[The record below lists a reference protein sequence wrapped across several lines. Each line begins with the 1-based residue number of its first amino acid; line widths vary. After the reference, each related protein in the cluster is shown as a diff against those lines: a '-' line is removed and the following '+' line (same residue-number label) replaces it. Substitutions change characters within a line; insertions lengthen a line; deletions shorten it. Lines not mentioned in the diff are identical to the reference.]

1 MLSSKVVLKNSA
13 IGIIGH
19 MVSMIFGFV
28 IQKCFLYY
36 LGLEILG
43 INGVIA
49 DMLGFLS
56 LAELGVGGAITY
68 RLYKPLVED
77 DKEMIASLMKLY
89 SFLYNVIGVVVF
101 VVGSILLLFLP
112 FFVKDT
118 VVDFTFIR
126 FAYLIQLI
134 TTASTYFFAYK
145 RSLLYVDQKQ
155 YVCKIIDMCCNL
167 LFCVIRI
174 GVLILL
180 KNYIVYLIMMLL
192 QSVLS
197 NVIVSLYCDKYYPL
211 LKNKNVKK
219 FTEIKE
225 IFKDTKEILMGKL
238 AGYVYS
244 TTDNLVISSVLGV
257 TNVGSMSNY
266 KIVTNSVKN
275 LMSSMTDSIMATVG
289 NFVHMKDKEEAFV
302 MLKRYT
308 FARYIVV
315 NVAAAGLIV
324 CTDTFVALVYGEQ
337 YLMTGRIPV
346 LIVIDIF
353 ISMIYGPLGEFDNV
367 LGYFS
372 YEKWIHFI
380 GAALNLTSSI
390 LLSFLLG
397 IEGVLIGT
405 CLSQLFFWIAKSILL
420 FTKYFQSAPK
430 WRKMWVKYSA
440 YVAVEVAE
448 IIVIRCVC
456 RAIFQNQY
464 TIFCFGVQVVTCIL
478 VPIFAV
484 TLFFGRTDEY
494 KYFLNIAR
502 GFFEKMKGKTKR
514 S

>member
-1 MLSSKVVLKNSA
+1 MLSSKIVVKNSA
-13 IGIIGH
+13 IGIFGH

-43 INGVIA
+43 VNGVIA
-49 DMLGFLS
+49 EMLGMLS

-77 DKEMIASLMKLY
+77 DEETVASLMKLY

-101 VVGSILLLFLP
+101 VVGNILLLFLP
-112 FFVKDT
+112 FFMKDIT
-118 VVDFTFIR
+118 VDMSFVIL
-126 FAYLIQLI
+126 AYYIQLI

-145 RSLLYVDQKQ
+145 RSLLYVEQKQ
-155 YVCKIIDMCCNL
+155 YVCKIIDMCCNIM
-167 LFCVIRI
+167 FCIFRI
-174 GVLILL
+174 LALVLTQ
-180 KNYIVYLIMMLL
+180 NYVLYLVLMLL

-197 NVIVSLYCDKYYPL
+197 NIIVSVYCDKHYPF
-211 LKNKNVKK
+211 LKRKNVKK

-225 IFKDTKEILMGKL
+225 IFKDTKEILLGKL

-244 TTDNLVISSVLGV
+244 NTDNLVISRILGV

-289 NFVHMKDKEEAFV
+289 NFIQMKDREEAFV

-308 FARYIVV
+308 FARYVVV

-324 CTDTFVALVYGEQ
+324 CTDTFVAVVYGEQ
-337 YLMTGRIPV
+337 YLMTGWIPV

-380 GAALNLTSSI
+380 GAALNLGSSI
-390 LLSFLLG
+390 LLAFWFG
-397 IEGVLIGT
+397 IEGVLLGT
-405 CLSQLFFWIAKSILL
+405 CLSQLFFWVSKSILL
-420 FTKYFQSAPK
+420 CSKYFQSSEK
-430 WRKMWVKYSA
+430 WRSLWVKYIA
-440 YVAVEVAE
+440 YVLVEIVE
-448 IIVIRCVC
+448 IVVIKLLCN
-456 RAIFQNQY
+456 AIFQNQY
-464 TIFCFGVQVVTCIL
+464 TIFSFIMQAAACVVIPIGFG
-478 VPIFAV
+478 

-494 KYFLNIAR
+494 KYFLGIAKR
-502 GFFEKMKGKTKR
+502 FVSKKAEKKE
-514 S
+514 